1 MPKQQPKKQH
11 RRLRF
16 SLLQL
21 LSSFVVLILLNVAT
35 TTVVTG
41 FVSNPKLAHR
51 RVLSAPGL
59 ITTSGP
65 DDRLKWILRCSKN
78 HHHHHASS
86 RFSDILSQ
94 TSNSNDNA
102 TNNRFK
108 KIQKICQKFAL
119 QKKKILWS
127 SMLAFSLFFQVSVG
141 GGVGG
146 VDVGGSHRSRSS
158 TVHTETAATMST
170 NTNINM
176 AATTKYSKAVSAN
189 RRSSTT
195 FHSNSV
201 AKKKLSMTGGAA
213 AASASRVS
221 TSSDNEVTS
230 ALDELMLFLRSGG
243 KADILILLMATALI
257 PSICKNWL
265 KMSPILGFLAA
276 GTLLGPNMLNV
287 IGDTHTGE

>member
-1 MPKQQPKKQH
+1 M
-11 RRLRF
+11 
-16 SLLQL
+16 
-21 LSSFVVLILLNVAT
+21 VLILLNVAT

-146 VDVGGSHRSRSS
+146 VVGGSHRTRSS

-201 AKKKLSMTGGAA
+201 AKKKLSITGGAA